1 MAMLLITR
9 DATGI
14 PAWGLDFTSDAYN
27 VTLAANTEKTITV
40 PSSNTKGYLA
50 VFSYQPGSSVWV
62 SNATI
67 TLPTGT
73 VAQSVSQ
80 LNPGP
85 KNVAAGS
92 TIYLKTSDTSTQVGV
107 ALYELTQ

>member
-9 DATGI
+9 DAAGI
-14 PAWGLDFTSDAYN
+14 PAWGLQFSGDSYN
-27 VTLAANTEKTITV
+27 VTLSAGVEETIDV
-40 PSSNTKGYLA
+40 PNENAKGYLA
-50 VFSYQPGSSVWV
+50 VFSFEPGSSVWV

-73 VAQSVSQ
+73 PAQSPVQ

-85 KNVAAGS
+85 KQVLAGS
-92 TIYLKTSDTSTQVGV
+92 TLYFKTSDTSAQVGV
-107 ALYELTQ
+107 AFYELA